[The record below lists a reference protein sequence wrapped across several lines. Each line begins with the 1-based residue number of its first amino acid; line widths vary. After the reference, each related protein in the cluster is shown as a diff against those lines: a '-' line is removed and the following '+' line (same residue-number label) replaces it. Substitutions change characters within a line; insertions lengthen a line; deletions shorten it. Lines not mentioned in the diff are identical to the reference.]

1 MVWHFKDANPDHIKR
16 VTDIFDWESIL
27 NYIDANDQV
36 SVFNPAIL
44 NIITNFIS
52 NETITCDNRDHS
64 WKNSFIKNLTRAK
77 DNFYKKFFRK
87 CNNMYLLCAFKNLQ
101 NHLNQ
106 PIQIAKQN
114 YVTKLLKD
122 WVIQILAVSAT
133 SHS

>member
-36 SVFNPAIL
+36 SAIL